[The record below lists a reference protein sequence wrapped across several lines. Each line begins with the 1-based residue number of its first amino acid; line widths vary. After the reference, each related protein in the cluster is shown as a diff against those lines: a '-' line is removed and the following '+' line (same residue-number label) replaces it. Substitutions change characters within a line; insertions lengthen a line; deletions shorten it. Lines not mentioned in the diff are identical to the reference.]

1 MFGPTRDPPP
11 GGGAQPPS
19 PIRRAA
25 GLPPA
30 PGYLQP
36 PKSTG
41 SVPPEVR
48 RLIWYGGGLLVC
60 IVLTLVLAPSP
71 KQEPTKPETP
81 KVEET
86 ADERR
91 QRLATMFDGALAKV
105 SDGSDFD
112 ESRAYLD
119 VVRGVSRMT
128 VEDFRDRAAD
138 WFEWQKAVNEPAL
151 ARGKFVKVRGILN
164 DCQTVKLANP
174 AGHVTDVWRCFITD
188 ADASNK
194 TVVDM
199 VTKPPVTGKD
209 EKRSVV
215 DVDAVFFRL
224 VGFDS
229 KAMKRD
235 GQPLVHSEVLYLIGR
250 SLTVYTPPPRGPQGM
265 ARIAVLGG
273 IVLAAVVLAILLARQ
288 RRTSRQHPALLN
300 KPGVGIRE
308 MFEMRRREG
317 AGRKPPGATT
327 P

>member
-11 GGGAQPPS
+11 GGAPPPS
-19 PIRRAA
+19 PIRKAA
-25 GLPPA
+25 GLGPA
-30 PGYLQP
+30 PGFLQP
-36 PKSTG
+36 PKTS
-41 SVPPEVR
+41 SALPPEIR
-48 RLIWYGGGLLVC
+48 RMIWYGGGLLIC
-60 IVLTLVLAPSP
+60 IVLTFVLAPRPSQQE
-71 KQEPTKPETP
+71 KQKPP

-91 QRLATMFDGALAKV
+91 QRLATMFEGALAKV

-128 VEDFRDRAAD
+128 ADDFRDRAGD

-151 ARGKFVKVRGILN
+151 VRGKYVKVRG
-164 DCQTVKLANP
+164 
-174 AGHVTDVWRCFITD
+174 FITD

-194 TVVDM
+194 TVVDL
-199 VTKPPVTGKD
+199 VTKPPVTRDD

-229 KAMKRD
+229 EARNKA
-235 GQPLVHSEVLYLIGR
+235 GAPLVHSEVPYLIGR
-250 SLTVYTPPPRGPQGM
+250 TLTVYTPPPRGPQGM
-265 ARIAVLGG
+265 AQVAVIGAIVLG
-273 IVLAAVVLAILLARQ
+273 AVVLAFLLARQ
-288 RRTSRQHPALLN
+288 RRTSREHPALLN
-300 KPGVGIRE
+300 KPGVGMRE
-308 MFEMRRREG
+308 LFEMRRREG
-317 AGRKPPGATT
+317 TGRKPPGATT